1 MENYSLMGKSTNKE
15 GSGRIK
21 TVNRGE
27 KIGKDSDT
35 TGFSKEGDLNIRHG
49 REALRKLM
57 NLSNIFA
64 EIFLLIF
71 LFLI

>member
-1 MENYSLMGKSTNKE
+1 MGKTTNRE

-27 KIGKDSDT
+27 KIGKDSDI
-35 TGFSKEGDLNIRHG
+35 TGFSKEGDLNIRCG

-57 NLSNIFA
+57 NLLNIFA
-64 EIFLLIF
+64 EIFLFIF
-71 LFLI
+71 LFLM